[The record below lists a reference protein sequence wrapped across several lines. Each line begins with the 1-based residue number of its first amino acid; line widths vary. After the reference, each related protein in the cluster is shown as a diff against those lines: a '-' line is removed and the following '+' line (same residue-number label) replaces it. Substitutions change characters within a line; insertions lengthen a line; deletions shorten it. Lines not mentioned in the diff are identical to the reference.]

1 MMCIKIDSNLN
12 ANCVSNKEEAT
23 RKKMESPKGDVGQ
36 GKKPSNATITS
47 GSGSGPDIQ
56 S

>member
-1 MMCIKIDSNLN
+1 MMMCIKIDPNLN

-23 RKKMESPKGDVGQ
+23 RKKMESRRGDVGQ
-36 GKKPSNATITS
+36 GEKPS